1 MYYDVVAEFRYTNK
15 YKQARKDRQRLKYII
30 KYRTAL

>member
-1 MYYDVVAEFRYTNK
+1 MYYDVVAEFRYINK
-15 YKQARKDRQRLKYII
+15 HKQAKEDRRRLKYII

>member
-1 MYYDVVAEFRYTNK
+1 MCYNVVIEFKYANK
-15 YKQARKDRQRLKYII
+15 YKQARENRQRLKYII